1 MKCSDDH
8 WPDTF
13 SEFVKVV
20 AHTAPEDPGREN
32 VCTQIVQQDVSRH
45 CAHSVVA
52 LSGRCFFQSMHRPIA
67 CDSEE
72 DNPPP
77 PELLPVRVSQGGRE
91 PKRKNEPGMARR
103 LSRGD
108 LRGRFISR
116 APTSSPLTKCQFYI
130 QSTRIRARRAAAKVD
145 RPFPRDS
152 ATFTSDSLRG
162 VSRTSSPGGCEPLI
176 TRRSARISLGQR
188 GGAVP
193 DAAVLRGR
201 TRRTRTSPTRRS
213 RWISGRRCRTRQ
225 GRSERT
231 PRATS
236 GETPPNSSLPSS
248 HPASVVGRCG
258 GALTSLR
265 QHQSSST
272 CVRYETRRLEASVT
286 F

>member
-1 MKCSDDH
+1 M
-8 WPDTF
+8 
-13 SEFVKVV
+13 
-20 AHTAPEDPGREN
+20 
-32 VCTQIVQQDVSRH
+32 
-45 CAHSVVA
+45 
-52 LSGRCFFQSMHRPIA
+52 
-67 CDSEE
+67 
-72 DNPPP
+72 
-77 PELLPVRVSQGGRE
+77 SQGGRE

-130 QSTRIRARRAAAKVD
+130 QSTRIRARRA
-145 RPFPRDS
+145 
-152 ATFTSDSLRG
+152 
-162 VSRTSSPGGCEPLI
+162 
-176 TRRSARISLGQR
+176 TRRSIDRSHVTPRRSRPTRSGVYPVRLRLEDVNPSSHVGVHESPS
-188 GGAVP
+188 GS
-193 DAAVLRGR
+193 AAVQSPTPPSSGGR

-272 CVRYETRRLEASVT
+272 CVGTRHDVWKRL
-286 F
+286 